1 MRYNNGVTQF
11 WGPLFIPPLL
21 RYNFIDLAYASLAV
35 LVAVLAIYLALR
47 LLGKFAKWLI
57 TVVVIVLVLWFLF
70 SNHSILQYLL
80 DALGDLRAQFDGFKL
95 PDLGLLK

>member
-1 MRYNNGVTQF
+1 MTVLDLQF
-11 WGPLFIPPLL
+11 
-21 RYNFIDLAYASLAV
+21 FIDLAYASLAV

-80 DALGDLRAQFDGFKL
+80 DALGDLRAQFGGFKL